1 LVYYEK
7 QLIIN
12 PINILKIENK
22 ELRDTLLAPDEPA
35 PFEILNED
43 GILPVLLVCD
53 HASNRFPRSL
63 GTMGLDYLNRVSHI
77 ALDIGANAVAEALAD
92 NLGATSVLCQYS
104 RLIVDCNRELIDDSA
119 FLEHSDGVDVP
130 GNHNLQSSEKERRA
144 SEIYWPYHNAIK
156 DQIIRLKKHGIDP
169 VVISIHS
176 FTPVIN
182 GSDRE
187 WDIGVLWDKDP
198 LTAEIFLNKLIE
210 AGYVV
215 GDNKPYSGKDP
226 EDFTIDFHAESA
238 GLPHVGIEIC
248 QNLINDD
255 DGVERVSDI
264 LKEIINAYTIT
275 SKPNNIET
283 QRSLR

>member
-1 LVYYEK
+1 
-7 QLIIN
+7 LIIN

-22 ELRDTLLAPDEPA
+22 ELTETLLTPDEPA
-35 PFEILNED
+35 PFEILNAD
-43 GILPVLLVCD
+43 ALLPVLLVCD

-77 ALDIGANAVAEALAD
+77 ALDIGAGAVANALAEK
-92 NLGATSVLCQYS
+92 LGATSVLCQYS
-104 RLIVDCNRELIDDSA
+104 RLIVDCNRALIDEST

-130 GNHNLQSSEKERRA
+130 GNHNLQISEKERRA

-156 DQIIRLKKHGIDP
+156 GQIVRLKKNEIEP
-169 VVISIHS
+169 IVISIHS

-182 GSDRE
+182 GNDRE
-187 WDIGVLWDKDP
+187 WEVGVLWDKDP
-198 LTAEIFLNKLIE
+198 ATAEIFLTRLAK
-210 AGYVV
+210 AGYLV

-226 EDFTIDFHAESA
+226 EDFTIDYHAESI
-238 GLPHVGIEIC
+238 GLSHVGIEIS
-248 QNLINDD
+248 QNLISHD

-264 LKEIINAYTIT
+264 LKKIISTYTIT
-275 SKPNNIET
+275 SKPKNIET